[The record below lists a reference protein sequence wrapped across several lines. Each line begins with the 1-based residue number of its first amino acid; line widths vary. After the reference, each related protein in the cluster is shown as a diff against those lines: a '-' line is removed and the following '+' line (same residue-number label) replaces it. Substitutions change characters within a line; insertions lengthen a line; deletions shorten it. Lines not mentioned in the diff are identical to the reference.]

1 MHILLLTWLFQ
12 ENTKNKTWKQL
23 PKYYPNIL
31 YVSMFNW
38 FYYFLVGNKLLWEL
52 QSSIINRKTLKII
65 HICII
70 NPLLIL
76 FYLSNLPDTFVKQ
89 FIYVVRWIIISTM
102 VERLFYKEGK
112 IAFYR
117 GWNIGW
123 SMVIYIKMYIFCL
136 LFNKKPILTLILSII
151 DTICFLLKFKIP
163 VRKNLR
169 KQFRKWV

>member
-1 MHILLLTWLFQ
+1 MHILLLAWLFQ
-12 ENTKNKTWKQL
+12 ENTKNKTWKQF

-31 YVSMFNW
+31 YVALFNW
-38 FYYFLVGNKLLWEL
+38 LYYFLVRNKLLWEL

-76 FYLSNLPDTFVKQ
+76 LYLSNLPNTFVKQ
-89 FIYVVRWIIISTM
+89 FIYVIRWFTISTL
-102 VERLFYKEGK
+102 VEGLFYKEGK
-112 IAFYR
+112 ISFYR

-123 SMVIYIKMYIFCL
+123 SMVIYIKMYLFCL

-151 DTICFLLKFKIP
+151 DTIFLLLKFKIP

-169 KQFRKWV
+169 KQFRNWI

>member
-1 MHILLLTWLFQ
+1 MHILLLAWLFR
-12 ENTKNKTWKQL
+12 ENYKNKTWKQL

-31 YVSMFNW
+31 YVALFNW
-38 FYYFLVGNKLLWEL
+38 LYYFLVQHKLLWEL
-52 QSSIINRKTLKII
+52 QSNFFNRKTLKII

-76 FYLSNLPDTFVKQ
+76 FYLSNLPNTFVKQ
-89 FIYVVRWIIISTM
+89 FIYVVRWIIISTL
-102 VERLFYKEGK
+102 VEGLFYKEGK

-136 LFNKKPILTLILSII
+136 LFNKRPILTLILSII
-151 DTICFLLKFKIP
+151 ETICFLLKFKIP

-169 KQFRKWV
+169 KQFRKWK

>member
-1 MHILLLTWLFQ
+1 MWLGGSPFPR
-12 ENTKNKTWKQL
+12 W
-23 PKYYPNIL
+23 
-31 YVSMFNW
+31 
-38 FYYFLVGNKLLWEL
+38 
-52 QSSIINRKTLKII
+52 
-65 HICII
+65 
-70 NPLLIL
+70 
-76 FYLSNLPDTFVKQ
+76 SNG
-89 FIYVVRWIIISTM
+89 
-102 VERLFYKEGK
+102 LFYKKGK

-169 KQFRKWV
+169 KQV